1 MPPRTCIE
9 SSEAQASCSWLAGGS
24 SQRQAVAQAT
34 LGIGQ
39 SAAWPAM
46 AGHIGPVFHMASH
59 VHVPLKQTPCEEQP
73 LGQGVWP
80 TAAPRRAK
88 ADSRQLERAGL
99 AGRTAAIALEAE
111 ERAIGGMDRAEKSS
125 GHSKVSVRGYL

>member
-1 MPPRTCIE
+1 MPPRTCVE
-9 SSEAQASCSWLAGGS
+9 NSLAQASCSWLAGGS
-24 SQRQAVAQAT
+24 SQRHAVAQAA

-39 SAAWPAM
+39 PAAWPAM

-80 TAAPRRAK
+80 TAAPMRAK

-99 AGRTAAIALEAE
+99 AGRQAAIAVEAE
-111 ERAIGGMDRAEKSS
+111 ERAIGGSGPSGESS
-125 GHSKVSVRGYL
+125 GHCIASIAFA

>member
-1 MPPRTCIE
+1 MPPRTCVE
-9 SSEAQASCSWLAGGS
+9 SSVAQASCSWLAGGS
-24 SQRQAVAQAT
+24 SQRQAVAQAA

-39 SAAWPAM
+39 PAAWPAM

-80 TAAPRRAK
+80 AAAPRRAK

-99 AGRTAAIALEAE
+99 AGRKAAMAVEAE
-111 ERAIGGMDRAEKSS
+111 ERAIGGIPS
-125 GHSKVSVRGYL
+125 GGKQRTLV

>member
-1 MPPRTCIE
+1 
-9 SSEAQASCSWLAGGS
+9 
-24 SQRQAVAQAT
+24 
-34 LGIGQ
+34 
-39 SAAWPAM
+39 M

-80 TAAPRRAK
+80 TAAPMRAK

-99 AGRTAAIALEAE
+99 AGRQAAIAVEAE

-125 GHSKVSVRGYL
+125 GHSSPSRSAFA

>member
-1 MPPRTCIE
+1 
-9 SSEAQASCSWLAGGS
+9 
-24 SQRQAVAQAT
+24 
-34 LGIGQ
+34 
-39 SAAWPAM
+39 M

-59 VHVPLKQTPCEEQP
+59 VHVPLKQTPREEQP

-99 AGRTAAIALEAE
+99 AGRQAAIAVEAE
-111 ERAIGGMDRAEKSS
+111 ERAI
-125 GHSKVSVRGYL
+125 RGRTERRKAADILPSLPRSAFA